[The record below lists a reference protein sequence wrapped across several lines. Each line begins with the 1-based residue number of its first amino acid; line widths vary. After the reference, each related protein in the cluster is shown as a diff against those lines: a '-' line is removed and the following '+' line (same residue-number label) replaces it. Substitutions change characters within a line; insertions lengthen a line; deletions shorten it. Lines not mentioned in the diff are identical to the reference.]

1 MKDGTYDC
9 GAHDPVPIT
18 CEFIIL
24 ALENREPFNSYVE
37 LQINKEDN
45 DSSID
50 ELHHKH
56 LRHARKDFISFGM
69 G

>member
-1 MKDGTYDC
+1 MNNLKTYDC
-9 GAHDPVPIT
+9 GTNDSVPVT
-18 CEFIIL
+18 SEFIIL
-24 ALENREPFNSYVE
+24 PLENREPFYSNVE

-56 LRHARKDFISFGM
+56 LRHA
-69 G
+69 